1 MATESAVN
9 HAVQTLETVEHHEV
23 AFPPFDSSTFA
34 SQIFWLAISFG
45 VLFYLMHKVI
55 VPRIGGIFEDRQGR
69 IQGDLAEAERMKQES
84 DAAIATYERELADA
98 HRTAAALANDT
109 RAQLN
114 ADLAARRAEVEAK
127 LAADVTAAEARIAE
141 IKASAMAE
149 VGTVATD
156 TAEAV
161 VQALLPVSVPRKSIA
176 AAVASA
182 LKN

>member
-1 MATESAVN
+1 MATESAAN
-9 HAVQTLETVEHHEV
+9 HAAQAVEAVEHAQV

-34 SQIFWLAISFG
+34 SQIFWLAVSFG
-45 VLFYLMHKVI
+45 VLLYLMNKVI

-98 HRTAAALANDT
+98 HRAAAALANET
-109 RAQLN
+109 KAALG
-114 ADLAARRAEVEAK
+114 ADLAARRADVESK
-127 LAADVTAAEARIAE
+127 LAADVTAAEARIAG

-156 TAEAV
+156 TAEAIV
-161 VQALLPVSVPRKSIA
+161 KALLPVSVPSKTIA
-176 AAVASA
+176 SAVASA